1 MLQVSKAG
9 TEVILFF
16 LISKTVVIA
25 ETEMS
30 SVFSNNLSFAF
41 FDASSFGISDRVTK
55 GTKSE
60 KGPKPL
66 NYTNLDSW
74 VFDIFILADETF
86 ATALR
91 ALETCA
97 LVNNNLNEKLFE
109 SLELPIIFY
118 ERFKVTWLPF
128 LIPDFNL
135 LSWKLDNF
143 SFRVLYWVIL
153 FWYYIKAK

>member
-1 MLQVSKAG
+1 MLLLLAFQAKLQKAQK
-9 TEVILFF
+9 V
-16 LISKTVVIA
+16 K
-25 ETEMS
+25 
-30 SVFSNNLSFAF
+30 
-41 FDASSFGISDRVTK
+41 
-55 GTKSE
+55 

-74 VFDIFILADETF
+74 VFDIFVLADEAF

-91 ALETCA
+91 AIETCA

-109 SLELPIIFY
+109 SLELQIIFY
-118 ERFKVTWLPF
+118 ERFKVTWIPF

-135 LSWKLDNF
+135 SSWKLDNF